1 MLKAK
6 VQTGAGNTAMATGSY
21 RDGLP
26 PTWDFVIPL
35 KLELS
40 VDQFAEFHQKLSPM

>member
-6 VQTGAGNTAMATGSY
+6 VQTGAGNIATATGSY
-21 RDGLP
+21 REGLP
-26 PTWDFVIPL
+26 PTWGFVIPL
-35 KLELS
+35 KSQLS